1 MRLGKD
7 RDVHRFYVD
16 PGQLRE
22 DRVVIAGEEFR
33 HLQKVLRLGV
43 GDQALLID
51 GSGHEYEVRLLAL
64 DLKAQRAEAEI
75 IAIKA
80 VNREPPIVVTLV
92 QGIVRGDRMDFI
104 IQKAAEIGVR
114 RIVPLAAEHG
124 VVRVTGEKAR
134 RRVERW
140 RKIARE
146 ACKQCGRVVVPE
158 VTEVVD
164 LGQALQMQGD
174 ALGIFFYEG
183 EKNRPLKPVLRDNGT
198 LFKQKGVF
206 IHIGPEGGFSMSE
219 VETARRCGLFLAGLG
234 PRILR
239 AETAALAALTTVL
252 YELGD
257 LGGEEQ

>member
-1 MRLGKD
+1 MADKWFLVEDALRKNGLLLQERLQDQDWLGIAIRKD
-7 RDVHRFYVD
+7 RDVHRFMSIRTAQGR
-16 PGQLRE
+16 PGSNSRRRIQALTK
-22 DRVVIAGEEFR
+22 G
-33 HLQKVLRLGV
+33 LRLGS
-43 GDQALLID
+43 GIRPCYRWEWSRIRGETP
-51 GSGHEYEVRLLAL
+51 GSGSESPASGG
-64 DLKAQRAEAEI
+64 EI

-183 EKNRPLKPVLRDNGT
+183 EK
-198 LFKQKGVF
+198 
-206 IHIGPEGGFSMSE
+206 
-219 VETARRCGLFLAGLG
+219 
-234 PRILR
+234 
-239 AETAALAALTTVL
+239 TVL
-252 YELGD
+252 
-257 LGGEEQ
+257 